1 MNFAEINMIQI
12 YGRKSQCW
20 FATRR
25 LGLWPGV
32 WRGWKSDSSTQV
44 KGWTLIVILFYW
56 LIFFYQ
62 IIDPLPPI
70 DHSEFKYD
78 SFEKNFYIEHE
89 EIASMSRNTS
99 LELRSTLGLKVT
111 GPSPPKPV
119 TSFGHFNLDEG
130 LLKTIRKSEYTQPTP
145 IQSQAVPAALG
156 GRDIIGEI
164 KKINLEFCQ

>member
-1 MNFAEINMIQI
+1 MTRMEIPFHHPSQRSNF
-12 YGRKSQCW
+12 R
-20 FATRR
+20 
-25 LGLWPGV
+25 
-32 WRGWKSDSSTQV
+32 
-44 KGWTLIVILFYW
+44 IVLLLDTYRF
-56 LIFFYQ
+56 LKQ

-89 EIASMSRNTS
+89 EISSMSRNAS
-99 LELRSTLGLKVT
+99 IDLRSTLGLKVT

-145 IQSQAVPAALG
+145 IQSQAVPTALG
-156 GRDIIGEI
+156 GRDIIGDFNCFKYFFI
-164 KKINLEFCQ
+164 V

>member
-1 MNFAEINMIQI
+1 
-12 YGRKSQCW
+12 
-20 FATRR
+20 
-25 LGLWPGV
+25 
-32 WRGWKSDSSTQV
+32 
-44 KGWTLIVILFYW
+44 
-56 LIFFYQ
+56 
-62 IIDPLPPI
+62 
-70 DHSEFKYD
+70 
-78 SFEKNFYIEHE
+78 
-89 EIASMSRNTS
+89 MSRNTS

-164 KKINLEFCQ
+164 KQFNFDFCL